1 MTAATVAIAAHS
13 PDKSLPNRCG
23 PECVHPT
30 PAQAHCAARSCGI
43 TFGSAGGFDKHRRD
57 GRCVDPAGLGMTET
71 NGVWR
76 TPISDDDRERLRA
89 IREADGS

>member
-1 MTAATVAIAAHS
+1 
-13 PDKSLPNRCG
+13 
-23 PECVHPT
+23 
-30 PAQAHCAARSCGI
+30 
-43 TFGSAGGFDKHRRD
+43 
-57 GRCVDPAGLGMTET
+57 MTET